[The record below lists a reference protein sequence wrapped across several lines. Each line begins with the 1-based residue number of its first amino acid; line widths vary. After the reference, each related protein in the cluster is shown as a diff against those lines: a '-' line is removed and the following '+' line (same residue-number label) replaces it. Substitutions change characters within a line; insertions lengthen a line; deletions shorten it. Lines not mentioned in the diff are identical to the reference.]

1 MGAINRNFILLGLVF
16 AVVLLISS
24 EVLAVKDIP
33 QNTLSQEQVLKKTS
47 GGSSI
52 KKKSL
57 PNGGIEYDI
66 EHAGNEV
73 EVELNK
79 TGAEVEVE
87 FAGKEVEVEL
97 NKHAAK
103 FEVEIGGKKFEILL
117 KGKSGWGKLK
127 PPPPRSIYRGV
138 ETGDRVIEMQTKTR
152 RGQTLVQNPQ

>member
-1 MGAINRNFILLGLVF
+1 MGAINRKFILLGLVF

-117 KGKSGWGKLK
+117 KG
-127 PPPPRSIYRGV
+127 
-138 ETGDRVIEMQTKTR
+138 
-152 RGQTLVQNPQ
+152 